1 MIWTYVILLWHSL
14 SLPYNYFTRVV
25 MVQIWKDQCGS
36 SRHGPANMK
45 LVHTCLYKLI
55 LPPGSDL
62 YFPKYGKYRSLPQ
75 LSGNEMS
82 FLNLLFLFLNCQMTV
97 YLGSPLLWGLGT
109 NFPLVT
115 APGEGLTVWRFTSK
129 LIRIRHGDC
138 NNSRIC

>member
-1 MIWTYVILLWHSL
+1 MILTYVILLWHSL
-14 SLPYNYFTRVV
+14 SLQYNCFTRVV
-25 MVQIWKDQCGS
+25 MVQIWTYQCGS

-62 YFPKYGKYRSLPQ
+62 YFPKYGKHRSLPQ
-75 LSGNEMS
+75 LSGNKMI
-82 FLNLLFLFLNCQMTV
+82 FLNLSELSDDSVSKFTSLV
-97 YLGSPLLWGLGT
+97 RARD
-109 NFPLVT
+109 NFPPVT

-129 LIRIRHGDC
+129 RNQTRHGDC